1 MKQAGA
7 ASHFGRRYFLMKAR
21 KPTGGWSAYWHS
33 LPMRSSAALTPARA

>member
-21 KPTGGWSAYWHS
+21 EPTESRSAYGHS
-33 LPMRSSAALTPARA
+33 LPLRSSAALTPARA